1 MEWIGYALC
10 AVVSATAAIAF
21 LRERAQMRRIMESL
35 NAMLDE
41 AIHGDFREKN
51 YNESLMSAVESRM
64 REYLS
69 ASAVSARNLQEEK
82 DKIKEMIADISHQ
95 TKTPISNILL
105 YSQLLDEREL
115 PEDCR
120 ELTAA
125 LGGQAE
131 KLQTL
136 INALVKLSRLETG
149 IIQLHPSR
157 QVLAPMLEEAV
168 RQYQVAASKKNITL
182 LLEPSDSEAVFDA
195 KWTEEAVCNLLDNAI
210 KYTPAGGEVRVSNV
224 DYEMF
229 CRINVSDTGPGVPE
243 NEQAKIFGRFYRSAA
258 AFDTEGVGI
267 GLYLS
272 RQIMAGQG
280 GYMKLASSPGSGSV
294 FSLFLSKDEI
304 LQNC

>member
-1 MEWIGYALC
+1 MEWIGYTLSAAVSVAAVIAL
-10 AVVSATAAIAF
+10 
-21 LRERAQMRRIMESL
+21 LRERAQMRRIMDSL
-35 NAMLDE
+35 NTMLDD
-41 AIHGDFREKN
+41 AIHGDFQESN
-51 YNESLMSAVESRM
+51 YNESLLSAVESRM

-69 ASAVSARNLQEEK
+69 VSAVSARNLQAEK
-82 DKIKEMIADISHQ
+82 DKIQEMIADISHQ

-105 YSQLLDEREL
+105 YSQLLDEREM

-125 LGGQAE
+125 LVKQAE

-157 QVLAPMLEEAV
+157 QALTPMLEEAV
-168 RQYQVAASKKNITL
+168 RQYLPTAKKKNITL
-182 LLEPSDSEAVFDA
+182 LWEPSDSKAVFDA
-195 KWTEEAVCNLLDNAI
+195 KWTGEAVCNLLDNAI
-210 KYTPAGGEVRVSNV
+210 KYTPSGGEVRVSNV

-229 CRINVSDTGPGVPE
+229 CRIDVSDTGPGVPE
-243 NEQAKIFGRFYRSAA
+243 DEQAKIFGRFYRSAA
-258 AFDTEGVGI
+258 ASDTEGVGI

-272 RQIMAGQG
+272 RKILAEQG
-280 GYMKLASSPGSGSV
+280 GYMKLTSSPGNGSV